1 MRKRPLG
8 KTGVE
13 VSELALGTWGLSG
26 DGYGAIVEAEADRV
40 IDAAISGGITLFETA
55 DVYGKG
61 AIETKLG
68 ERLPKGTVFVATK
81 IGTDLVAKPAQKRFE
96 PQFLEES
103 LDASATRLKRQVDI
117 VLLHNPSVAAIE
129 KGEACAFLREQKNVG
144 KVRVWGVAAG
154 SAEVARAAIEK
165 GAEVVELAYNLFLP
179 ADLHAV
185 ASELFEKGVGV
196 LARSTLAH
204 GLLAGHWTADREF
217 YPGDHR
223 ADRWTREELR
233 IRVSQLDGLREV
245 ASKYVL
251 TLRAAAL
258 RFVLANDLVSAAV
271 LGPRSVAQ
279 LEQVIREAGVAPPYL
294 RDTMLAEISTKL
306 ESLGIKL

>member
-1 MRKRPLG
+1 MRKRALG

-13 VSELALGTWGLSG
+13 VSETALGTWGLSG
-26 DGYGAIVEAEADRV
+26 DGYGAVVEAEVDRV
-40 IDAAISGGITLFETA
+40 IDSAISHGITLFETA

-61 AIETKLG
+61 AMEKKLG
-68 ERLPKGTVFVATK
+68 ERLPKGTVIVVTK
-81 IGTDLVAKPAQKRFE
+81 IGTDLSTKPGRKRFD

-103 LDASATRLKRQVDI
+103 LERSAERLKRPMDV
-117 VLLHNPSVAAIE
+117 VLLHNPTVTAIK

-144 KVRVWGVAAG
+144 KVRLWGVSAG
-154 SAEVARAAIEK
+154 SVDVARAALEK
-165 GAEVVELAYNLFLP
+165 GAEVIELAYNLTLP
-179 ADLHAV
+179 GDLHAL
-185 ASELFEKGVGV
+185 AAEIAEKGAGV
-196 LARSTLAH
+196 LARSVLAY
-204 GLLAGHWTADREF
+204 GLLAGHWAAEREF

-233 IRVSQLDGLREV
+233 VRVGQLEGLREI
-245 ASKYVL
+245 AAKHVL

-258 RFVLANDLVSAAV
+258 RFVLANELVGAAV

-279 LEQVIREAGVAPPYL
+279 LEQLLREAGSEPPYL
-294 RDTMLAEISTKL
+294 RDTMLAELSTRL

>member
-1 MRKRPLG
+1 MRKRALG

-13 VSELALGTWGLSG
+13 VSETALGTWGLSG
-26 DGYGAIVEAEADRV
+26 DGYGAVVEAEVDRV
-40 IDAAISGGITLFETA
+40 IDSAISHGITLFETA

-61 AIETKLG
+61 AMEKKLG
-68 ERLPKGTVFVATK
+68 ERLPKGTVIVVTK
-81 IGTDLVAKPAQKRFE
+81 IGTDLSTKPGRKRFD

-103 LDASATRLKRQVDI
+103 LERSAERLKRPMDI
-117 VLLHNPSVAAIE
+117 VLLHNPTVTAIK

-144 KVRVWGVAAG
+144 KVRLWGVSAG
-154 SAEVARAAIEK
+154 SVDVARAALEK
-165 GAEVVELAYNLFLP
+165 GAEVIELAYNLTLP
-179 ADLHAV
+179 GDLHALAAEV
-185 ASELFEKGVGV
+185 AEKGAGV
-196 LARSTLAH
+196 LARSVLAY
-204 GLLAGHWTADREF
+204 GLLAGHWAAEREF

-233 IRVSQLDGLREV
+233 VRVGQLEGLREI
-245 ASKYVL
+245 AAKHVL

-258 RFVLANDLVSAAV
+258 RFVLANELVGAAV

-279 LEQVIREAGVAPPYL
+279 LEQLLREAGSEPPYL
-294 RDTMLAEISTKL
+294 RDTMLAELSTRL